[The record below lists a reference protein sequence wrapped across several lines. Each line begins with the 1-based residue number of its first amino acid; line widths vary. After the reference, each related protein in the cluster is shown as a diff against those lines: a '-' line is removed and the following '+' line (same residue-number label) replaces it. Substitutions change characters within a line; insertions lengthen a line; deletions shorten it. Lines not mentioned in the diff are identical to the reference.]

1 MIHRNPVDK
10 NYYGHI
16 IDSSNEEK
24 DASCYKI
31 TELFE
36 KATKTKITWKMYYV
50 MHAMYDFLITCKEHL
65 MMYNSKPLTRCEI
78 DKFVENILKTFVQL
92 HDKPLFSFMLFCMNM

>member
-16 IDSSNEEK
+16 INSSNGEK
-24 DASCYKI
+24 DASRYKI

-36 KATKTKITWKMYYV
+36 KATKTKIMWKIENCHQQSGTWECGYYV
-50 MHAMYDFLITCKEHL
+50 MHAMYDFLITCREHL
-65 MMYNSKPLTRCEI
+65 MMYNSRPLTRCEI
-78 DKFVENILKTFVQL
+78 DKFVENILKTF
-92 HDKPLFSFMLFCMNM
+92 KTY